1 MTHSKRDWIGI
12 YRVIWPFTN
21 HDCMLTRPQKGAN
34 KSPTV
39 TKTSS
44 LGMWVPVHDDE
55 WDGDIPRGLERSD
68 SPTRETGS
76 GEVTFKGDT
85 LPWVIGEYEVRH

>member
-1 MTHSKRDWIGI
+1 
-12 YRVIWPFTN
+12 
-21 HDCMLTRPQKGAN
+21 MLTRPQKSAN

-44 LGMWVPVHDDE
+44 LGMCSGTRWRVG
-55 WDGDIPRGLERSD
+55 WDLPRGLKRSD
-68 SPTRETGS
+68 LATRETGS

-85 LPWVIGEYEVRH
+85 LPWVIGEYEDATLCALASY